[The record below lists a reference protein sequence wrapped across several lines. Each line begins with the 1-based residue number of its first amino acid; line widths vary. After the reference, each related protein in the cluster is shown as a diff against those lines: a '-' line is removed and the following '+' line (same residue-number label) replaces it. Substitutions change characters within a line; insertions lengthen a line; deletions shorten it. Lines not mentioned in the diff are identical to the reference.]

1 MVGVLCAVIKNVTL
15 PYDFNIIC
23 RYAMSAKEVPIAEL
37 QQKKVW
43 VPFVG
48 DFAILKEFFAHKR
61 RRVWHAVQL
70 FDAFLRGFGQT
81 VFANNPL
88 SGLLIIVT
96 LAVVTPGTLMLS
108 AATAGLGLLLS
119 VLIREPDA
127 IVENGLSVYNP
138 LLVGAVS
145 YSLIPQ
151 IYGGFD
157 SFSFLL
163 VLLAT
168 ILSVYLSRSLRSD
181 KFSCTTWPFNLV
193 EFTLIFALS
202 TQNGADMVAKSVE
215 PMFEMHNATSETM
228 TTDGAGFYEQNATGV
243 YLDWGMV
250 VRGSVVSASQLYG
263 VDNVVLG
270 SIMYLAMLI
279 YSPLATVFSY
289 FGALC
294 GTFAGLELG
303 ADRHKA
309 YSGMWGYNSLLTGA
323 ALGGNLLVLNGQ
335 TAVSAIL
342 AIIYTPLLQ
351 YAIESIF
358 VKTQLPVL
366 TLPFVIATSLFLKL
380 SDGKE
385 DPTFPWPVSI
395 TFPEKERYR
404 YIARRTAFREEDPA
418 EELELVTRNERRP
431 IPSDN

>member
-15 PYDFNIIC
+15 SYDFNIIC

-215 PMFEMHNATSETM
+215 PMFEM
-228 TTDGAGFYEQNATGV
+228 
-243 YLDWGMV
+243 V

-335 TAVSAIL
+335 TAFSAIL

-404 YIARRTAFREEDPA
+404 YLARRTAFREEDPA

>member
-1 MVGVLCAVIKNVTL
+1 MVGVRCAVIKNVTL

-23 RYAMSAKEVPIAEL
+23 RYAMSTKAVPIAEL

-61 RRVWHAVQL
+61 RRVWHAMQL

-215 PMFEMHNATSETM
+215 PMFEM
-228 TTDGAGFYEQNATGV
+228 
-243 YLDWGMV
+243 V
-250 VRGSVVSASQLYG
+250 VRGSIVSASQLYG

-404 YIARRTAFREEDPA
+404 YLARRAAFREEDPA

>member
-1 MVGVLCAVIKNVTL
+1 
-15 PYDFNIIC
+15 
-23 RYAMSAKEVPIAEL
+23 MSAKELPIAEL
-37 QQKKVW
+37 RRDKTW

-48 DFAILKEFFAHKR
+48 DFALLKDFFAQKR
-61 RRVWHAVQL
+61 RRAWHAVQL
-70 FDAFLRGFGQT
+70 FDALLRGFGQI

-96 LAVVTPGTLMLS
+96 LAAVTPGTLALS
-108 AATAGLGLLLS
+108 ATTAGLGLLLS

-145 YSLIPQ
+145 YDLIPQ

-157 SFSFLL
+157 SFSSLL
-163 VLLAT
+163 LLLAT

-181 KFSCTTWPFNLV
+181 KFPCTTWPFNLV
-193 EFTLIFALS
+193 EFTLIWALM
-202 TQNGADMVAKSVE
+202 TQNGAGMLAKPAELALEV
-215 PMFEMHNATSETM
+215 HNATSETT
-228 TTDGAGFYEQNATGV
+228 TTDGAGFYGQNATGV
-243 YLDWGMV
+243 YVDWGMV
-250 VRGSVVSASQLYG
+250 VHGSVASASQLFG
-263 VDNVVLG
+263 VDSVILG
-270 SIMYLAMLI
+270 SVMYLAMLI
-279 YSPLATVFSY
+279 YSPITTAFGY

-323 ALGGNLLVLNGQ
+323 GLGGNLLVLNGQ
-335 TAVSAIL
+335 TAVAAIL

-351 YAIESIF
+351 YTLESIF
-358 VKTQLPVL
+358 VKLQLPVL

-385 DPTFPWPVSI
+385 DLIFPGPVSI
-395 TFPEKERYR
+395 TFPEKERHHYL
-404 YIARRTAFREEDPA
+404 ARRAAFREEDTA
-418 EELELVTRNERRP
+418 EELELVARNERRP
-431 IPSDN
+431 IP